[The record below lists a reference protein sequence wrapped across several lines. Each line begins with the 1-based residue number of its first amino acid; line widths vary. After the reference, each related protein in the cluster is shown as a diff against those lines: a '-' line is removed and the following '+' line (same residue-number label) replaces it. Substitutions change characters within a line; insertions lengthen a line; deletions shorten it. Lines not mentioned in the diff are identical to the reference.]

1 MPEKNNHR
9 RSYSM
14 SRKPVSYVSYG
25 QAKNPAVTNVNITI
39 GLVTDTPIGGVTV
52 TNSMARNQPTQKP

>member
-1 MPEKNNHR
+1 
-9 RSYSM
+9 M